1 MEKRH
6 EKTRHKLEQITPQAA
21 PSGGSAGAGQ
31 EDGGGVPRAG
41 HIERDILQ
49 VALGV
54 WLHGGDQAKKLKS
67 LEVENARLKRL
78 VADLALDKRVLKDAN
93 EGNFQALNG
102 SGVVWRL
109 RASVMDCRSAGRV
122 PRLVFGVLFRVIR
135 SARNRMKRFVLRRQ
149 ILSLRTAIA

>member
-1 MEKRH
+1 M
-6 EKTRHKLEQITPQAA
+6 
-21 PSGGSAGAGQ
+21 
-31 EDGGGVPRAG
+31 
-41 HIERDILQ
+41 
-49 VALGV
+49 
-54 WLHGGDQAKKLKS
+54 
-67 LEVENARLKRL
+67 KRL

-122 PRLVFGVLFRVIR
+122 PRLVFGVLFRAIR
-135 SARNRMKRFVLRRQ
+135 SARSRMKRFVLRRQ